1 MTQEADERDYM
12 AEIRR
17 VIENERGNH
26 AGDPA
31 PIVAHRIV
39 QFLMDHDPELLTGWL
54 RTNAT
59 NFLRDTISQIDRSS
73 RAYNRRIAERAEF
86 GEQVTDGESATTWL
100 NTNFVVDQ
108 HGGRLPLRRMQG
120 RHLVYVA
127 LGYEQDERTAKFE
140 AAFFRALAKK
150 VQLGRVEDFY
160 DEDAIQRLR
169 RSITGQRR
177 DAQRQ
182 RGA

>member
-1 MTQEADERDYM
+1 M

-17 VIENERGNH
+17 LIENERGNH
-26 AGDPA
+26 AGEPA
-31 PIVAHRIV
+31 PIVAQRIV
-39 QFLMDHDPELLTGWL
+39 QFLLDRDPELLTGWL
-54 RTNAT
+54 RSNAA
-59 NFLRDTISQIDRSS
+59 NFVRDTISQIDRSS
-73 RAYNRRIAERAEF
+73 RAYNRRIAERAQF
-86 GEQVTDGESATTWL
+86 GEQVTDGESAERWL
-100 NTNFVVDQ
+100 NVNYVVDQ

-127 LGYEQDERTAKFE
+127 LGYEQDEASAKLE

-160 DEDAIQRLR
+160 TEDDILRLR
-169 RSITGQRR
+169 RSITGRR
-177 DAQRQ
+177 SDAQRQ